1 MMKNVFFA
9 VIAIVGTVIGSGFI
23 SGKEIAVFFS
33 RFGNYSYL
41 CIFFVF
47 LLFYFLIRFILNKSE
62 DALNRLS
69 KSKFSFYSNLILCL
83 IFSSAM
89 FAGISNTICNLN
101 IFLSCFIF
109 VLVLLMS
116 FVVFKNGMGSL
127 NKLNTIFIPLMI
139 LIFVINLWTVID
151 FKFVSIQNNNLGISF
166 VYAILYVILN
176 LSNGSVLICKLGQSL
191 TQKQKARVAFYSAL
205 VLFLIL
211 LSTNI
216 ILLQNQSSLVHDM
229 PLLSLF
235 SGFQKFLMTIVVF
248 IGCITTLFSLVYT
261 SSFSMRGLC
270 KNEFLIFLV
279 SVLLPLVFS
288 LLGFSFIVLYLYPL
302 ASILGG
308 VILIDLFFIPFL
320 KRTDKKIH
328 SSSKN
333 TK

>member
-1 MMKNVFFA
+1 M
-9 VIAIVGTVIGSGFI
+9 
-23 SGKEIAVFFS
+23 
-33 RFGNYSYL
+33 Y
-41 CIFFVF
+41 
-47 LLFYFLIRFILNKSE
+47 
-62 DALNRLS
+62 
-69 KSKFSFYSNLILCL
+69 
-83 IFSSAM
+83 
-89 FAGISNTICNLN
+89 
-101 IFLSCFIF
+101 
-109 VLVLLMS
+109 
-116 FVVFKNGMGSL
+116 
-127 NKLNTIFIPLMI
+127 
-139 LIFVINLWTVID
+139 
-151 FKFVSIQNNNLGISF
+151 
-166 VYAILYVILN
+166 
-176 LSNGSVLICKLGQSL
+176 
-191 TQKQKARVAFYSAL
+191 
-205 VLFLIL
+205 LIL

-216 ILLQNQSSLVHDM
+216 VLLQNQSSLVQDM